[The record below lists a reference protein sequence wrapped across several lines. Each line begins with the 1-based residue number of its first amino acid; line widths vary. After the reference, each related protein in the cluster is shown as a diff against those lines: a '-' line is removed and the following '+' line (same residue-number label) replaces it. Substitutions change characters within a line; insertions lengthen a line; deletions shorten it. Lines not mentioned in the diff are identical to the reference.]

1 MFLFLDEAPTVV
13 LDRID
18 ITSNP
23 QDIITLNSLI
33 PTPDPFRDVIRTES
47 PPNLQS
53 LIGDIPY
60 FSLPKVTERLNSTTP
75 LSITEPTTDVTNAT
89 TTQTVTEL
97 TKVTKVT
104 TPTTQVTEEEFSFD
118 KMLELFFAEETTTTT
133 KTTTTDDLESRIVNS
148 NLDNRLNYI
157 PIKFPTTIKPTTLK
171 PTTKTT
177 TRPSTTL
184 RTLTTVPRTTTTV
197 RPTTVNATTTA
208 PLVTTVETTE
218 GIKTTQQDDLSTQL
232 DLDQNNQSNHLDA
245 APNGVGLLKLAGC
258 NIYGRMYRVGRIIS
272 ELSGPCLE
280 CMCTHI
286 GVQCKA
292 LKC

>member
-1 MFLFLDEAPTVV
+1 MFLFLGEAPTVV

-60 FSLPKVTERLNSTTP
+60 FGLPKVTERLNSTTP
-75 LSITEPTTDVTNAT
+75 LSITEPTTDITNAT
-89 TTQTVTEL
+89 TTQAATEL
-97 TKVTKVT
+97 TKVTKET
-104 TPTTQVTEEEFSFD
+104 TPTTQVPEEEFSFD

-133 KTTTTDDLESRIVNS
+133 KTTTPDDLESRIVNS

-157 PIKFPTTIKPTTLK
+157 PIKFPTTIKPTTY
-171 PTTKTT
+171 PTTKL
-177 TRPSTTL
+177 STTL
-184 RTLTTVPRTTTTV
+184 RTLTTALKTTTTV
-197 RPTTVNATTTA
+197 RPTTVNVTTTA
-208 PLVTTVETTE
+208 PLVTTV
-218 GIKTTQQDDLSTQL
+218 GMKTTQQDDLSTQL